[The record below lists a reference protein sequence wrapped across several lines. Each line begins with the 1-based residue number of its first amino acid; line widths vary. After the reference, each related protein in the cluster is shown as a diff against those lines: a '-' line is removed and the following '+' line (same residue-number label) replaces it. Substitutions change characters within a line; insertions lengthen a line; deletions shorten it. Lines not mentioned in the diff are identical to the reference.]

1 MVKIGVIG
9 CGAIGPVHCDA
20 IKGVEGA
27 KLVGVCDVVKE
38 RAKALADKHGVKA
51 YTSVKKMLDDV
62 DAVTLGIPSGHH
74 AKVGVQVAEAGKHLL
89 CEKPID
95 VSVKAA
101 RKLIEAGRRNKVAL
115 TVVSQHRFAKDI
127 RALREAA
134 QNDGL
139 GQLVAGDA
147 YIKWFR
153 TQAYYDSGDWRG
165 TWKLD
170 GGGCLMNQG
179 VHYVDMI
186 QWVMGGVKS
195 VQAQVRT
202 ATHERIEV
210 EDVAQALVEY
220 KNGATG
226 IIYGSTAV
234 YPGLGERMEV
244 HGRYG
249 TVVVEGDKIKVWE
262 ADKEAA
268 SEGKYGRGVQ
278 QQPTPNLQVHDQA
291 SAAGTGASDPSAI
304 WGEQHR
310 LQVEDWVQAITDKR
324 DPFITGE
331 MALEPVKV
339 ILAIYKSAR
348 NGGKRVEIE

>member
-1 MVKIGVIG
+1 LVKIGVIG

-20 IKGVEGA
+20 INGVEGA
-27 KLVGVCDVVKE
+27 KLVGVCDVVQE
-38 RAKALADKHGVKA
+38 RAKALGEKYGVKA
-51 YTSVKKMLDDV
+51 YTSLKEMLDHV
-62 DAVTLGIPSGHH
+62 DAVTVAVPSGYH
-74 AKVGVQVAEAGKHLL
+74 AKVGIQAAKAGKHVF

-95 VSVKAA
+95 VSVKAGE
-101 RKLIEAGRRNKVAL
+101 KLIDACKKSGVTL
-115 TVVSQHRFAKDI
+115 TVVSQHRFAQDVRK
-127 RALREAA
+127 LREAA

-210 EDVAQALVEY
+210 EDVAQALIEY

-226 IIYGSTAV
+226 IIYGSTSM
-234 YPGLGERMEV
+234 YPGLAERMEV

-249 TVVVEGDKIKVWE
+249 TVIVEGDRIKVWQVDE
-262 ADKEAA
+262 EAA
-268 SEGKYGRGVQ
+268 KQGLYGGGVQ
-278 QQPTPNLQVHDQA
+278 KQPAPNLHVQE
-291 SAAGTGASDPSAI
+291 AGEAEGSGASDPSAI

-310 LQVEDWVQAITDKR
+310 LQMEDFVQAITDKR

-348 NGGKRVEIE
+348 NGGKRVEV